1 MGFGFRYS
9 GLGGYMEFDWGT
21 AISVGGSLLGGV
33 MGGGSK
39 SAERAA
45 RDAAA
50 LSNYRQEST
59 TAANKAMVQPFVN
72 TGTAA
77 NQLLADY
84 LGIDYSGYA
93 PKPELQNFIDDLRA
107 NHFKMFGKDYGRNS
121 NVAGDAVT
129 ARKRYDQAMQEWQ
142 AGLEQYKAENQGGT
156 GSGRLLKA
164 FTNEDFVRDP
174 GYNFRLAE
182 GEKGINRALSA
193 RGGYDS
199 GAALKSLNR
208 YNQDFASNEFGNA
221 FNRDAAQKQSI
232 YSMLSGQSAQGLGA
246 AQTQG
251 NMAMGAATQMGNNS
265 INQANASWQAAN
277 ANNQN
282 QANAVQSALGNLVY
296 GIRRGNQSVV
306 STPPFNPTAA
316 YPGAYYA

>member
-1 MGFGFRYS
+1 MA
-9 GLGGYMEFDWGT
+9 FDWGT

-39 SAERAA
+39 SAERKA

-50 LSNYRQEST
+50 LANYRQEAA
-59 TAANKAMVQPFVN
+59 TASNKAMVQPFVN

-93 PKPELQNFIDDLRA
+93 PRPELQNFIDKVRSD
-107 NHFKMFGKDYGRNS
+107 HFKKYGKDYGRKS
-121 NVAGDAVT
+121 NVAGEAEK
-129 ARKRYDQAMQEWQ
+129 ARKLYDQAMQEWQ
-142 AGLEQYKAENQGGT
+142 AGLEEYKASGAGT
-156 GSGRLLKA
+156 GTGRLLKE
-164 FTNEDFVRDP
+164 FTNEDFIKDP
-174 GYNFRLAE
+174 GYNFRMAE